1 MVPRPTDGPG
11 SHHQQPERR
20 EAEQLA
26 REIRDL
32 VRRYFQ
38 AAAPPPF
45 VPGQTRI
52 PLNALPFG
60 WEEVWEAIDSM
71 LSTQVTMGAK
81 VKRFE
86 SAFADY
92 LGVKHAVMVNSGS
105 SANLLALSVLANPL
119 ASRPLLPGDEVI
131 TPAVTWVTTVYPIL
145 NVGAVPVLVDVDPG
159 TFNID
164 VAEIER
170 ALSPRTRAIMPVH
183 LLGNPCD
190 MQAIMDIARRH
201 DLLVIEDTC
210 EAHGAAIAGRR
221 AGSFGD
227 LATFSFFFTHHVATI
242 EGGMLVT
249 NDDDLAELARALRT
263 FGWIRDLRDGEEL
276 ARRHPDI
283 DPRFLFVNI
292 GYNFKPTEL
301 QAAFGL
307 HQLPRLDGF
316 IAARRANAEFWSPE
330 LSRLDHLSVH
340 HERPGTTHVWFGYQV
355 TVQPGAPFSRA
366 ELMAFLESRGL
377 ETRPIVAG
385 NIAEQPGLQLFPH
398 RSVGD
403 LANSHLIHR
412 NSFYFGNHQGVG
424 PAEREAVAS
433 YLQEFI
439 ESAGARTSLKRRS
452 VRTAGDRS
460 KAVQNII

>member
-1 MVPRPTDGPG
+1 MK
-11 SHHQQPERR
+11 

-26 REIRDL
+26 QEIRDL

-38 AAAPPPF
+38 AAAPPQF

-52 PLNALPFG
+52 PLNAPSFG

-71 LSTQVTMGAK
+71 LSMQVTMGAK

-119 ASRPLLPGDEVI
+119 APRPLLPGDEVI

-145 NVGAVPVLVDVDPG
+145 NVGAVPVLVDVDLD
-159 TFNID
+159 TFDID
-164 VAEIER
+164 LAEIER

-183 LLGNPCD
+183 LLGNPCH
-190 MQAIMDIARRH
+190 MQDIMDIARRH
-201 DLLVIEDTC
+201 DLMVIEDAC
-210 EAHGAAIAGRR
+210 EAHGAAIDGRR
-221 AGSFGD
+221 VGSFGD
-227 LATFSFFFTHHVATI
+227 LATFSFFFTHHVATV

-249 NDDDLAELARALRT
+249 SDDQLAELARALRA
-263 FGWIRDLRDGEEL
+263 FGWIRDLRDGEEI
-276 ARRHPDI
+276 ARRYPDI

-307 HQLPRLDGF
+307 HQLARLDGF
-316 IAARRANAEFWSPE
+316 IAARRANAKFWSDE
-330 LSRLDHLSVH
+330 LGHLSHLRVH
-340 HERPGTTHVWFGYQV
+340 HERPGTTHAWFGYPV
-355 TVQPGAPFSRA
+355 TVRPDAPFSRT

-385 NIAEQPGLQLFPH
+385 NVAEQPGLRLFPH

-403 LANSHLIHR
+403 LTNSRFIYR
-412 NSFYFGNHQGVG
+412 NCFYFGNHQGVG
-424 PAEREAVAS
+424 PAERQAVAGNFR
-433 YLQEFI
+433 EFI
-439 ESAGARTSLKRRS
+439 EGIGVSGGPSGSEAPVARRS
-452 VRTAGDRS
+452 
-460 KAVQNII
+460 

>member
-11 SHHQQPERR
+11 SHHRSPAMK

-26 REIRDL
+26 QEIRGL

-38 AAAPPPF
+38 AAPPPPF

-52 PLNALPFG
+52 PLNAPSFG

-71 LSTQVTMGAK
+71 LSMQVTMGAK

-119 ASRPLLPGDEVI
+119 APRPLLPGDEVI
-131 TPAVTWVTTVYPIL
+131 TPAVTWVTTVYPII
-145 NVGAVPVLVDVDPG
+145 NVGAVPVLVDVDLD
-159 TFNID
+159 TFDID
-164 VAEIER
+164 LAEIER

-183 LLGNPCD
+183 LLGNPCH

-201 DLLVIEDTC
+201 DLMVIEDAC
-210 EAHGAAIAGRR
+210 EAHGAAIDGRR
-221 AGSFGD
+221 VGSFGD
-227 LATFSFFFTHHVATI
+227 LATFSFFFTHHVATV

-249 NDDDLAELARALRT
+249 SDDQLAELARALRA

-307 HQLPRLDGF
+307 HQLARLDAF
-316 IAARRANAEFWSPE
+316 IAARRTNAKFWSDE
-330 LSRLDHLSVH
+330 LGHLSHLGVH
-340 HERPGTTHVWFGYQV
+340 HERPGTTHVWFGYPV
-355 TVQPGAPFSRA
+355 TVRPDAPFSRA

-385 NIAEQPGLQLFPH
+385 NVAEQPGLRLFPH

-403 LANSHLIHR
+403 LANSRFIHR
-412 NSFYFGNHQGVG
+412 NCFYFGNHQGVG
-424 PAEREAVAS
+424 PAERQAVAG
-433 YLQEFI
+433 YFREFI
-439 ESAGARTSLKRRS
+439 EGIGVPDGPAG
-452 VRTAGDRS
+452 TAAPADLR
-460 KAVQNII
+460 A